1 MEAYYGILT
10 TYNPYTKKWYAFDN
24 GSVADFFSYPNRVVY
39 AEGNNSIN
47 AIKNYL
53 KMKEVR

>member
-1 MEAYYGILT
+1 MEKYYGVLT

-24 GSVADFFSYPNRVVY
+24 KSAADFFSFPDRVVY
-39 AEGNNSIN
+39 GEGNNSIN

-53 KMKEVR
+53 KMKEVI